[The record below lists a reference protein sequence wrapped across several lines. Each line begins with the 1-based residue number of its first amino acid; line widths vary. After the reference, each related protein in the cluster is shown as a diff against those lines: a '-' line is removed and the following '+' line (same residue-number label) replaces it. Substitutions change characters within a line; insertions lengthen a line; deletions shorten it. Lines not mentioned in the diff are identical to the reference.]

1 VGILT
6 PLGVIEGR
14 FLIATTRD
22 GEGDGRTYGCSCAG
36 LRSVSFFHSSA
47 VVHADV
53 GWDYYRWWYN
63 PILPTDDNFP
73 NSCRNVLTNVLLS
86 MYHRISS
93 KRGADTFLLFLMSAS
108 NTFIV
113 FLRELAASRPSI
125 ETYLEESPSSAMAQ
139 LLDRDLQRR
148 KLRMAAEDVLQ
159 SFFGK
164 DVLRCEPVRVF
175 LTEILSGVVLEMTVD
190 KCSQPDWINSWLV
203 YLLDEETQ
211 PEVLQK
217 IDMGEATAVGGDG
230 QTNNLKRI
238 NQAEEEVALALE
250 KAEAMNRMIEE
261 EADRKRMSMD
271 VDSVDGSNSI
281 HKSASSIRELSSM
294 AEEEPPE
301 PVPAQPSPPERFF
314 TAYDQFAGTTREST
328 LHRAHI
334 SVSDLTPAATSNPYS
349 VTPNEKALRAK
360 PTAAEY
366 LLQIEPASSQM
377 PGWVVVRK
385 YSDFENL
392 HEILKRIAVIS
403 GAETFRRHH
412 SEMPTWRGETLG
424 SLRFNL
430 EGYLNDALHDRG
442 LADCEGMKRFLEKD
456 PGTTP
461 GKTGFG
467 IGKAWPNPAAFAK
480 MGQGAL
486 DALAKAP
493 QGVAEGGKGL
503 FGGMK
508 KAFTVGQRSEEERTV
523 QPSNHRRQSTDPF
536 GELSLDFQP
545 HSRPASIREDPRNTN
560 GNRSSRASS
569 IHCSDSRKPETS
581 ASSVRESGYIQLEVP
596 PKEEGDNVSIV
607 SLPPPPS
614 DMPDDYE
621 SPITTANN
629 RTFPPTELSPKLP
642 PRPKK
647 EKEPLTTQETQFIID
662 IVFALLTELY
672 TLSSAWTLR
681 RSLLNVAKSI
691 LLRPG
696 NASLENI
703 RVVIQE
709 TVIDANTSDPAVA
722 SLIRKV
728 RENVFPTQEEM
739 DAWTDEE
746 LKGEELRE
754 KARRLVLEKGVPEAL
769 RGVMG
774 AMASEEA
781 LGNVF
786 DAVQMPSVARGVVGG
801 VVLEGVRGVC
811 Q

>member
-1 VGILT
+1 
-6 PLGVIEGR
+6 
-14 FLIATTRD
+14 
-22 GEGDGRTYGCSCAG
+22 
-36 LRSVSFFHSSA
+36 
-47 VVHADV
+47 
-53 GWDYYRWWYN
+53 
-63 PILPTDDNFP
+63 
-73 NSCRNVLTNVLLS
+73 

-113 FLRELAASRPSI
+113 FLRELAAARASI
-125 ETYLEESPSSAMAQ
+125 ENYLEDSPSSAMAQ

-148 KLRMAAEDVLQ
+148 KLRMAADDVLQ

-164 DVLRCEPVRVF
+164 NILQCEPVRVF

-203 YLLDEETQ
+203 YLLEEETQ

-217 IDMGEATAVGGDG
+217 IDMGEATAVDGDR
-230 QTNNLKRI
+230 QAENLKRI
-238 NQAEEEVALALE
+238 SRAEEEMALAIE
-250 KAEAMNRMIEE
+250 EAEAMNRMIVEE
-261 EADRKRMSMD
+261 EDRKRMSMD
-271 VDSVDGSNSI
+271 VNGVDGSNSI
-281 HKSASSIRELSSM
+281 RKSTSSIMEPGSI
-294 AEEEPPE
+294 AEEEALE
-301 PVPAQPSPPERFF
+301 PAPAQPSPPEPFF
-314 TAYDQFAGTTREST
+314 ISFDQLSGTTRDNT

-334 SVSDLTPAATSNPYS
+334 SVSDLTPATTNNPYS
-349 VTPNEKALRAK
+349 VTPNEKALRSK

-366 LLQIEPASSQM
+366 LLQIEPASPQM

-385 YSDFENL
+385 YTDFETL
-392 HEILKRIAVIS
+392 HEVLRRIAAIS

-412 SEMPTWRGETLG
+412 AEVPTWRGETLG

-430 EGYLNDALHDRG
+430 EGYLNDALHERG

-493 QGVAEGGKGL
+493 QGVTEGGKGL

-508 KAFTVGQRSEEERTV
+508 KAFTIGGQRGEDGGTV
-523 QPSNHRRQSTDPF
+523 QPGNHRRQSTDPF
-536 GELSLDFQP
+536 GDLSIDFQS

-569 IHCSDSRKPETS
+569 IHRFDSKKPETS
-581 ASSVRESGYIQLEVP
+581 ASSVRDNGCIQLELP
-596 PKEEGDNVSIV
+596 PREEGDNVSVV

-621 SPITTANN
+621 SPITTTANN
-629 RTFPPTELSPKLP
+629 RTFPPPELAPPKLP
-642 PRPKK
+642 PRQKK

-703 RVVIQE
+703 RIVIQE
-709 TVIDANTSDPAVA
+709 TVIDANTSDTAVA
-722 SLIRKV
+722 ALIRKV
-728 RENVFPTQEEM
+728 RENIFPTQEEM
-739 DAWTDEE
+739 DAWTDDE
-746 LKGEELRE
+746 LKGEELRK

-774 AMASEEA
+774 AVASEEA
-781 LGNVF
+781 LANVF
-786 DAVQMPSVARGVVGG
+786 DAVQMPIVARGVVGG